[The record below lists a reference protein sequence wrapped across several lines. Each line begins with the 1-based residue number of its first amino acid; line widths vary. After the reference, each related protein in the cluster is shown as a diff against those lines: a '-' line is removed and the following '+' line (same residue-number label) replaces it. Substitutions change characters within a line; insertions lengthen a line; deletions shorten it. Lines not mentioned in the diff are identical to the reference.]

1 MRHEILLL
9 CGAEIMCEI
18 YGMQQSGSSATKW
31 CSETKWNGINEHFMQ
46 HIGINKQMLYF
57 LLQPLKKGGWGVGMV
72 FCAVGEKTA
81 CITKS
86 YTTKNIR
93 DK

>member
-46 HIGINKQMLYF
+46 HIGINKQML
-57 LLQPLKKGGWGVGMV
+57 
-72 FCAVGEKTA
+72 
-81 CITKS
+81 
-86 YTTKNIR
+86 
-93 DK
+93 

>member
-1 MRHEILLL
+1 VIFVLLQHCGIL
-9 CGAEIMCEI
+9 
-18 YGMQQSGSSATKW
+18 SST
-31 CSETKWNGINEHFMQ
+31 
-46 HIGINKQMLYF
+46 INKQMLYF
-57 LLQPLKKGGWGVGMV
+57 LLQPLKKGGWGFGMV